1 MDSRDTQRGFAAAMR
16 RTRALS
22 SASTG
27 GRPRESRAERLVQCS
42 RNRRRCQ
49 RRTVSG
55 ATMTNACFQP
65 LHSLDS
71 ATQKSRSPRRSLG
84 RATVLLYTV
93 SCWRRA
99 RFSRASWR
107 WPPQRNGR
115 SRSRWSRRMIIGLGL
130 CPDHGRQINHLPVG
144 RDFGEGQG
152 SRDFR
157 EREWGFMSPSLLTP
171 IHNLLP

>member
-55 ATMTNACFQP
+55 VTIRRGC
-65 LHSLDS
+65 LHPAQIQASQ
-71 ATQKSRSPRRSLG
+71 TQRRRSVLCSLG
-84 RATVLLYTV
+84 RVAVL
-93 SCWRRA
+93 
-99 RFSRASWR
+99 
-107 WPPQRNGR
+107 
-115 SRSRWSRRMIIGLGL
+115 M
-130 CPDHGRQINHLPVG
+130 
-144 RDFGEGQG
+144 
-152 SRDFR
+152 
-157 EREWGFMSPSLLTP
+157 
-171 IHNLLP
+171 